1 MSRAI
6 GIVGAAVFFGIA
18 IAIPSLLAAA
28 VSGTQPAVDQTTIL
42 VLPFSAPAGGSYQW
56 VGRAI
61 QQDLLT
67 DLAQGTRTRVIAPA
81 GASPVAD
88 ADAARRTG
96 QQQGA
101 SMVMFGQ
108 VQAAGSELRLTGQVI
123 DVSTAQ
129 PLANLKA
136 TGSADS
142 LFHLEDALAGQT
154 LAALPPNLVN
164 AQALQPQRPEKSP
177 PDEGAAAG
185 TYPSTTQQGAYA
197 APPSSGGASYAPEP
211 SYVYPSTTTYS
222 YTYYQPVPVYTYP
235 YPAFEVFPLASA
247 FIFIDVDH
255 FDHFHHFGRDFDHDG
270 DIDNI
275 PGRDFDHDFVDVHS
289 GDPMAHGH
297 QMNRG
302 PAGTGRTP
310 GLARSGPAPSPLT
323 RPQLARSG
331 SAQAGGM
338 RSGVAPRP
346 MGGAPRAGSGGM
358 GGFHGRPGAGR

>member
-6 GIVGAAVFFGIA
+6 GIVGAALFSGIA
-18 IAIPSLLAAA
+18 IALPSLLAAA
-28 VSGTQPAVDQTTIL
+28 VSGTEPVVDQTVIL
-42 VLPFSAPAGGSYQW
+42 VLPFSAPGGSSYQW
-56 VGRAI
+56 VGRAV

-81 GASPVAD
+81 GASPAAD
-88 ADAARRTG
+88 ADAARRTA

-123 DVSTAQ
+123 DVAAAK

-154 LAALPPNLVN
+154 LAALPPDLVS
-164 AQALQPQRPEKSP
+164 AQAIQPQRPEKSP

-185 TYPSTTQQGAYA
+185 THPYTTQQGAYA

-211 SYVYPSTTTYS
+211 SYIYPSTTTYS

-235 YPAFEVFPLASA
+235 YPAFEVFPLASP
-247 FIFIDVDH
+247 FIFIDV
-255 FDHFHHFGRDFDHDG
+255 DHFHHFGRDFDHDG

-275 PGRDFDHDFVDVHS
+275 PGHDFDHDFVDVHS

-297 QMNRG
+297 QMNRD
-302 PAGTGRTP
+302 PAGTARTP
-310 GLARSGPAPSPLT
+310 GLARSGAAPSPLT

-331 SAQAGGM
+331 SAHAGGM
-338 RSGVAPRP
+338 RSGAPRP
-346 MGGAPRAGSGGM
+346 MGGAPRAGSGRM
-358 GGFHGRPGAGR
+358 GGFHGRAGAGR